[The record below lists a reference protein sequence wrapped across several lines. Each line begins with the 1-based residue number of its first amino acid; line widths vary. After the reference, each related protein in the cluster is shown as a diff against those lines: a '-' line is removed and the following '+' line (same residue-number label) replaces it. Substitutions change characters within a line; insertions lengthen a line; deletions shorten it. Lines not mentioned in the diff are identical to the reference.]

1 MQVTLVNLEGVVLGE
16 LKFLETG
23 ETLTD
28 LGEVSHTFDLCQR
41 GQSLI

>member
-1 MQVTLVNLEGVVLGE
+1 MQVTLLNLEGVVLGE

-28 LGEVSHTFDLCQR
+28 LGEVSLSFDLCQR
-41 GQSLI
+41 GLSLI

>member
-1 MQVTLVNLEGVVLGE
+1 MQVTLLNLEGVVLGE

-28 LGEVSHTFDLCQR
+28 LGEVSHTFDPCQR